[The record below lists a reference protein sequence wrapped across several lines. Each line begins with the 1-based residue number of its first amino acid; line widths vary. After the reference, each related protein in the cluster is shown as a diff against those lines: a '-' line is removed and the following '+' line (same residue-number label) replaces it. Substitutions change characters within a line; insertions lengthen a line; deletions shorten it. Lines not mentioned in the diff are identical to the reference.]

1 MKRFSLLFPAK
12 PFWSLRTVAINW
24 VEPLDPEH
32 DVIVVGAN
40 VAGACT
46 ARHMA
51 ERGLRVVLVERQC
64 RPEVGSRS
72 CGDGIE
78 RFQFEKL
85 GVPIPQGEF
94 ILREVP
100 VAYLNSPNRQTQF
113 RGLAAGI
120 AIERFALNQHL
131 LEEAVTAGVQLVDD
145 TEALLPVV
153 EEGRVTGIDLR
164 SRDGKTQGRLS
175 APVTVD
181 ATGWRGQL
189 RRAVPGHWPIAEVIP
204 THETAIAYREE
215 RIRKEPVDDLL
226 VEVTF
231 DYEIAPQGVYWYAD
245 RSELLVNVGIGMQRV
260 PGVPNPKSVIRS
272 RIIPMYPGLEVT
284 EVARSSGGIIPNRRP
299 IDCPVADGLIAVGDS
314 ACQVNP
320 LSGSGIGA
328 AMYASELAARAVT
341 VALETTRTPRAE
353 DLFPY
358 SHSYQTGYGMDQA
371 AFHVLRVALQALSNH
386 QLDRLM
392 GTDTISEEDLVAA
405 ANTGRLT
412 LSFAAK
418 LKTTAK
424 LLGDPGLIR
433 ALARMHRRMGAARS
447 LYADYP
453 NDINGL
459 PEWRARATRLFKGP

>member
-1 MKRFSLLFPAK
+1 
-12 PFWSLRTVAINW
+12 
-24 VEPLDPEH
+24 
-32 DVIVVGAN
+32 

-46 ARHMA
+46 ARYLA
-51 ERGLRVVLVERQC
+51 DRGSRVVLVERQPG
-64 RPEVGSRS
+64 PEVGSRS

-85 GVPIPQGEF
+85 NVTIPQGEF

-113 RGLAAGI
+113 RGMAAGI
-120 AIERFALNQHL
+120 AIERFAFNQHL
-131 LEEAVTAGVQLVDD
+131 LSQAVASGVQLVDE
-145 TEALLPVV
+145 TEALAPVV
-153 EEGRVTGIDLR
+153 EDGRVKGIEFR
-164 SRDGKTQGRLS
+164 SRDGSVRGRMS
-175 APVTVD
+175 ARVTVD

-189 RRAVPGHWPIAEVIP
+189 RRAVPGQWPIAETIP

-231 DYEIAPQGVYWYAD
+231 DYEIAPRGVYWYAD
-245 RSELLVNVGIGMQRV
+245 RSEMLVNVGIGMQRV
-260 PGVPNPKSVIRS
+260 PGIPNPRSVVRG
-272 RIIPMYPGLEVT
+272 RIIPMYPGLEAT
-284 EVARSSGGIIPNRRP
+284 EVTRSGGGIIPNRRP
-299 IDCPVADGLIAVGDS
+299 LDCPVADGLIAVGDS

-328 AMYASELAARAVT
+328 SMYASELAADAVA
-341 VALETTRTPRAE
+341 VALETTRTPKAE

-358 SHSYQTGYGMDQA
+358 PRSYQTGYGMDQA
-371 AFHVLRVALQALSNH
+371 AFHVMRVALQALSNP

-392 GTDTISEEDLVAA
+392 GTDTISEEDLVTAA
-405 ANTGRLT
+405 HTGRLT
-412 LSFAAK
+412 LSFGAK
-418 LKTTAK
+418 LKTAAK

-447 LYADYP
+447 IYEEYP
-453 NDINGL
+453 DDINGL
-459 PEWRARATRLFKGP
+459 ADWRARAAKLFQGP